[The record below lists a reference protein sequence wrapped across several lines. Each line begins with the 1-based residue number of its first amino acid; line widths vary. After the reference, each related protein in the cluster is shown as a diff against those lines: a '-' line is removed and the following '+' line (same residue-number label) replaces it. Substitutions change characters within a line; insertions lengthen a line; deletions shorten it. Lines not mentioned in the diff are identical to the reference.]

1 MFADLLDLTDK
12 NSSEWNLSS
21 EESDIEEVV
30 DLQQGERVGRGK
42 EDVCE
47 SEVTWCM
54 ATFLIESDSE
64 PEETSVRV
72 SRSARQE
79 GRRKDSTLSSTSSL
93 PTKPSTTPQ
102 KGILKSQKAS
112 STSLKKA
119 TTHARING
127 KRVRFSLEGRSLQDV
142 DFENDSET
150 SEEIGGEE
158 REEAGME
165 VDGDKCDDRER
176 KDYSLTTSDDFEEME
191 DFDSDDGYIDSDASS
206 NEEEGDEERLGE
218 GKDSMAAAGS
228 PSDGSRGH
236 TTYVPPHLR
245 GGDSKTRERL
255 RKSVQGLINRYVG
268 NHSTA

>member
-21 EESDIEEVV
+21 EESDNEEVA
-30 DLQQGERVGRGK
+30 DIQQV
-42 EDVCE
+42 
-47 SEVTWCM
+47 
-54 ATFLIESDSE
+54 IESDSE
-64 PEETSVRV
+64 PEEMAVRI
-72 SRSARQE
+72 SRSARQD
-79 GRRKDSTLSSTSSL
+79 GRRKGSTLSSTSSL
-93 PTKPSTTPQ
+93 PTKPSATPQ

-119 TTHARING
+119 TTHTVINS
-127 KRVRFSLEGRSLQDV
+127 KRVRFSLEGRSLGDV

-158 REEAGME
+158 EREEAGME
-165 VDGDKCDDRER
+165 VDDDKCDDRER
-176 KDYSLTTSDDFEEME
+176 KDYPLTTSDGFEEME
-191 DFDSDDGYIDSDASS
+191 DFDSDDGYIDSDGSS
-206 NEEEGDEERLGE
+206 NEEEEDEERLGE

-255 RKSVQGLINRYVG
+255 RKSVQGLINRWAITVLPRL
-268 NHSTA
+268 